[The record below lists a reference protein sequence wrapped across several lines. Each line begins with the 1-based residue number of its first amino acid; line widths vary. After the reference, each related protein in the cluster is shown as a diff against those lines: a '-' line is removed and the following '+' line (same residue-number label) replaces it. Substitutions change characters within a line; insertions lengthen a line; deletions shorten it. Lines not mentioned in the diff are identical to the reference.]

1 MFGWQDNRPKTLIL
15 PAWWQTYSETVL
27 ICKKLE
33 RPPLQIPNFIT
44 RFTVQQIFLR
54 SVLGGQNGCSAD
66 DR

>member
-44 RFTVQQIFLR
+44 RFTVQQNFFTIRFGRTEWL
-54 SVLGGQNGCSAD
+54 
-66 DR
+66 